1 MEKERFSLKKRLLS
15 FKYAFQG
22 LSDMFK
28 NEHNAWIHLFAT
40 ACAVIAGILLRVSPE
55 EWIALVF
62 AIGVV
67 LIAEAFNTAIEALAD
82 LVSPDYHRLVKRAKD
97 LAAGGVLLA
106 AIAAVIAG
114 SIIFV
119 PKIIALFQS

>member
-1 MEKERFSLKKRLLS
+1 MKKERFSLKKRLLS

-22 LSDMFK
+22 LGDMFK

-40 ACAVIAGILLRVSPE
+40 ACAVIAGILLRVSSE

-106 AIAAVIAG
+106 AIAAVIVGA
-114 SIIFV
+114 IIFV